1 MIENLGDTIHDD
13 FIFQFQFFGLLEL
26 YKIKRMI
33 FFLFHDAIKTYCGYV
48 IYENM
53 KHVYGNVDHVNV
65 DVKIQMLIFLETNV
79 TQ

>member
-1 MIENLGDTIHDD
+1 
-13 FIFQFQFFGLLEL
+13 
-26 YKIKRMI
+26 MI

-65 DVKIQMLIFLETNV
+65 DVKI
-79 TQ
+79 